1 MKINLRNK
9 KITIVIISTL
19 LLIVAI
25 GGATLAYLKS
35 NTNKLTNTFTVAR
48 VETEIVET
56 LSGISKKPYVKNI
69 STNADCI
76 VRVSVTVSPR
86 SEERRVGK
94 ECRL

>member
-35 NTNKLTNTFTVAR
+35 NTNKLTNTAF
-48 VETEIVET
+48 IW
-56 LSGISKKPYVKNI
+56 
-69 STNADCI
+69 
-76 VRVSVTVSPR
+76 
-86 SEERRVGK
+86 
-94 ECRL
+94 